1 MRKTGKPFSKRVNR
15 NIIKTI
21 FVVIAVSTA
30 YIFTTIVIFKET
42 YLLFFT
48 PVISISSIP
57 FLNFLKKTM
66 YVRNIDRYFLD
77 FLLLLISVETV
88 GLRLTDLFLRIAKG
102 EMDAPQVYVDIAR
115 TYYNIEQLYGGNTH
129 KALNTFL
136 KILPRSKL
144 KRFIEGYLGILET
157 TGNTVNYTESYVS
170 AELDRLEASLNG
182 LVNIIENFYE
192 AYLVILLS
200 IIVISSLPVATYL
213 QLLIYLIMFLIGIV
227 GYVIAGII
235 SKKIYL
241 EEPFMFT
248 VLVFAIL
255 SLVTFLL
262 ISDMFSTSIALSI
275 VAIISGYILWRKYS
289 EPRNNIEEHV
299 YELTEDL
306 YMEASQG
313 FSIDTALMN
322 LSGRVGE
329 YSWIAQ
335 ELSKLLRLGICGND
349 VLRILNLTSL
359 LKKIMNMLL
368 SPIEVSANTTKH
380 IGYVLKFYRRIRSIR
395 SNISDRIKTLYTYAF
410 LLPPTMYS
418 IAYGLKYMSIQSFLP
433 IDPYM
438 IPGYV
443 FLASLSA
450 SFTANR
456 IVKGS
461 GVSDLKILVIL
472 LENILLY
479 LWFTL

>member
-1 MRKTGKPFSKRVNR
+1 MRKAGKPFSKKVNR
-15 NIIKTI
+15 NIIKTM
-21 FVVIAVSTA
+21 FVVIAISTA
-30 YIFTTIVIFKET
+30 YVLTTIVIFKEA

-48 PVISISSIP
+48 PMIGISSIP
-57 FLNFLKKTM
+57 LLNFLKKTM
-66 YVRNIDRYFLD
+66 YIRDIDKHFLD
-77 FLLLLISVETV
+77 FLSLLMSIETV

-129 KALNTFL
+129 KALNAFL
-136 KILPRSKL
+136 KILPQSKL
-144 KRFIEGYLGILET
+144 KRFIEGYIGILET

-200 IIVISSLPVATYL
+200 IIVISSLPITVHL
-213 QLLIYLIMFLIGIV
+213 QLLIYLIMFLIGII
-227 GYVIAGII
+227 GYVVASIV

-248 VLVFAIL
+248 ILVFTIL
-255 SLVTFLL
+255 SLATFLL
-262 ISDMFSTSIALSI
+262 ISSMFLTSIVLSTI
-275 VAIISGYILWRKYS
+275 ATTSGHMLWRKYS
-289 EPRNNIEEHV
+289 RARNNIEEHV

-306 YMEASQG
+306 YMETLQG

-322 LSGRVGE
+322 LSGRAGE
-329 YSWIAQ
+329 YSWIAR
-335 ELSKLLRLGICGND
+335 ELSKLLKLGIYSNN
-349 VLRILNLTSL
+349 VLRILNLTPLS
-359 LKKIMNMLL
+359 KKITSMLL
-368 SPIEVSANTTKH
+368 SPIEVSANTSKH

-395 SNISDRIKTLYTYAF
+395 SSISDRIKTLYAYTF

-450 SFTANR
+450 SFIANR

-472 LENILLY
+472 LENALLY